1 MPPTYAPTN
10 GGVVSRLKTRRRPT
24 RACRALLATCALLAA
39 FHGAAY
45 AQAVVPAA
53 EADGRVSVL
62 FTALGKDGKFVGDLK
77 AEDVRVT
84 VDGAP
89 REALELKR
97 QAGIPLFLA
106 VVIDT
111 SASQESLLP
120 KTKLAADVFVKGMMA
135 PGTDRAAVVTFAG
148 ETTVE
153 QEMTADLERVRAAI
167 ARVKFVPPTGYAG
180 RGIVVLGPPGDINR
194 AATTGLWDAVWLVS
208 GDVLSRSLGVGRRV
222 LLLVTDGVD
231 TSSRKKLG
239 DAVAGALQSEVVV
252 YAVGMGDDK
261 NFDGVD
267 RVPLR
272 KLAEQTGGRAFF
284 PKKVQE
290 LTDIFTRISEELTSQ
305 YVVTFAPPRA
315 ARDGSFH
322 KVKIELADPALRR
335 QGVRLS
341 HPQGYYAGNTPTA
354 VSR

>member
-1 MPPTYAPTN
+1 M
-10 GGVVSRLKTRRRPT
+10 RHRKTQRRPHL
-24 RACRALLATCALLAA
+24 ACKAVLAACALLAA
-39 FHGAAY
+39 LHGAAY
-45 AQAVVPAA
+45 AQAVGPAA
-53 EADGRVSVL
+53 EADGRVSIL
-62 FTALGKDGKFVGDLK
+62 FTALGKDGKFVSDFK
-77 AEDVRVT
+77 AGDVRVT

-97 QAGIPLFLA
+97 QTGVPLFLA

-111 SASQESLLP
+111 SASQEALLP
-120 KTKLAADVFVKGMMA
+120 KTKLAADVFVRGMMA
-135 PGTDRAAVVTFAG
+135 PGTDRAAVVTFAD

-153 QEMTADLERVRAAI
+153 QEMTSDPERVRAAI
-167 ARVKFVPPTGYAG
+167 ARVKFVAPPGYLG
-180 RGIVVLGPPGDINR
+180 RGIIIAGPPAGVSPGGP
-194 AATTGLWDAVWLVS
+194 ATTGVWDAVWLVS
-208 GDVLSRSLGVGRRV
+208 GDVLSRALGVGRRV
-222 LLLVTDGVD
+222 LLLITDGVD
-231 TSSRKKLG
+231 TSSRKKLD
-239 DAVAGALQSEVVV
+239 DAVAAALQSEAVV

-267 RVPLR
+267 RGPLR
-272 KLAEQTGGRAFF
+272 KLAERTGGRAFF

-305 YVVTFAPPRA
+305 YVVTFNPPSA

-335 QGVRLS
+335 LGVQLS

-354 VSR
+354 VRR